1 MSTRESA
8 VAAIAASGSELAAER
23 FRTAMDV
30 ETKSSKVDPVT
41 AADRRTQAH
50 IVDRIESA
58 FPDDTVV
65 GEEDDALKTL
75 PGKGTAWIV
84 DPIDGTLNYSRGIRT
99 WVTSVTVV
107 EDGDPVGA
115 ANVAPALGDTYV
127 ATADSVTL
135 NDTPISVSDNTD
147 PEGFLVA
154 STLRLQTAD
163 HGRIGQVADRIIERF
178 GEFRRIGSAQL
189 TLSLVASGALDAVVG
204 FEAEPQPWDTVGGVY
219 HVRQAGGT
227 VTDLDG
233 DRWEPGGPG
242 LVASNGRC
250 HDAVQAVADKV
261 RVNADG

>member
-1 MSTRESA
+1 MVTRESA
-8 VAAIAASGSELAAER
+8 VASIAESGSELAAAR

-30 ETKSSKVDPVT
+30 ETKSSKIDPVT

-50 IVDRIESA
+50 IVERIESA
-58 FPDDTVV
+58 FPDDTIV

-75 PGKGTAWIV
+75 PETGIAWII
-84 DPIDGTLNYSRGIRT
+84 DPIDGTLNYSRGLRG

-107 EDGDPVGA
+107 EDRDPVGA
-115 ANVAPALGDTYV
+115 ANIAPALGDAYV
-127 ATADSVTL
+127 ATTDSVTL
-135 NDTPISVSDNTD
+135 NGTALSVSDNAD
-147 PEGFLVA
+147 PESFLVA

-163 HGRIGQVADRIIERF
+163 HGRIGMVADRVTERF

-189 TLSLVASGALDAVVG
+189 TLSLVASGAFDAVIG

-233 DRWEPGGPG
+233 NRWEPGGPG

-250 HDAVQAVADKV
+250 HDAVQTVAAEV
-261 RVNADG
+261 RVDGF